1 MKEEKMERISRKLA
15 VFDFKRLQELVTL
28 FKVLERE
35 ELSLE
40 DVKDYIKNFYEMRKI
55 QRAKYDALAEA
66 RQKLWDKNAPRCS
79 LCDKP
84 LLARRITVP
93 EGKANVKGYTCLWFC
108 QEEKC
113 TFEEYTKENFQEVY
127 KKIMEV

>member
-1 MKEEKMERISRKLA
+1 MKKEKIERVSRKLA

-35 ELSLE
+35 KLSLE

-66 RQKLWDKNAPRCS
+66 RQKLWDKNARKCPNCE
-79 LCDKP
+79 KP
-84 LLARRITVP
+84 LMARRVGIP
-93 EGKANVKGYTCLWFC
+93 KGKANIKGYTCHWFC
-108 QEEKC
+108 PSEKC
-113 TFEEYTKENFQEVY
+113 TFEEYTKEDFKEVY